1 MNTIKPDYIGWKTAV
16 ARNSGKYA
24 VSNRRGRSN
33 KVCALFVDYKPVDDT
48 NPAVMY
54 NDGWNGSY
62 HDCQYD
68 LPFTVI
74 YARNFKSL
82 RAKIVATRLA
92 PVEYS
97 AKRDVARIYARLY
110 KYQD

>member
-1 MNTIKPDYIGWKTAV
+1 MTIKPDYIGWKTAV

-82 RAKIVATRLA
+82 RAKIAITRLA

-97 AKRDVARIYARLY
+97 AKQDVARIYARLY